1 MFENVA
7 DSGYLNALYNII
19 GQIRYQRQPYS
30 EIVVLLEGEVESEQF
45 VQSLCVLDEQS
56 NPRYRIDYNKFM
68 AKVTGPA
75 QTHVPAA

>member
-19 GQIRYQRQPYS
+19 SQIRYQRQPYS

-45 VQSLCVLDEQS
+45 V
-56 NPRYRIDYNKFM
+56 
-68 AKVTGPA
+68 
-75 QTHVPAA
+75 